1 MVATPTP
8 MKQVFQNMGNLSD
21 TAKVEVYAM
30 DLVDLLEEDYN
41 KRYPESS
48 NPVRFEVKVGR
59 KYLKIN
65 QIDGGVHAFID
76 KKTGE
81 VYKPASWRG
90 PAEHVRYNLLDA
102 GSRARLFLARP
113 DWAGSYLYLR

>member
-1 MVATPTP
+1 MVATPTR
-8 MKQVFQNMGNLSD
+8 KVFQNMGNLSD

-30 DLVDLLEEDYN
+30 DLVDLLEEDY
-41 KRYPESS
+41 KRRYPNSS
-48 NPVRFEVKVGR
+48 SPVKFEVESGR
-59 KYLKIN
+59 KYWKIN